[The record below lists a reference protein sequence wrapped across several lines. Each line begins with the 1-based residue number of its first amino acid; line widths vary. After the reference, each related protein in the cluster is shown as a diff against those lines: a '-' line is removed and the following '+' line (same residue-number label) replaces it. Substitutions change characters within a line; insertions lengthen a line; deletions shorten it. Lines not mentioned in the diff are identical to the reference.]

1 MNINISSILQGSMK
15 ILNVVNKTLP
25 LVKEFNP
32 TFTKVMSKLKN
43 SNIKINS
50 APMLPS
56 SRTTINNSQK
66 KLVTNTNSLTF
77 FK

>member
-1 MNINISSILQGSMK
+1 MNINLASILQGSMK

-32 TFTKVMSKLKN
+32 TFTKIMGKMHASKNPIILNNKKN
-43 SNIKINS
+43 TRVNNI
-50 APMLPS
+50 P
-56 SRTTINNSQK
+56 RVNN
-66 KLVTNTNSLTF
+66 VVNNRNNTLTF

>member
-32 TFTKVMSKLKN
+32 TLTKVMSKLRN
-43 SNIKINS
+43 SNIMNNNTPILQNS
-50 APMLPS
+50 RP
-56 SRTTINNSQK
+56 TNNNQK
-66 KLVTNTNSLTF
+66 KLVTSTNSLTF

>member
-32 TFTKVMSKLKN
+32 TFTKVLNKIRKP
-43 SNIKINS
+43 NIK
-50 APMLPS
+50 L
-56 SRTTINNSQK
+56 NNNIPVITNQSTPNNQK
-66 KLVTNTNSLTF
+66 KLVNNTNSLTF
-77 FK
+77 FR

>member
-1 MNINISSILQGSMK
+1 MNINLASILQGSMK

-43 SNIKINS
+43 GNMKIN
-50 APMLPS
+50 
-56 SRTTINNSQK
+56 NNFIIPTNRPLNTVPK
-66 KLVTNTNSLTF
+66 KLVNNTNSLTF

>member
-1 MNINISSILQGSMK
+1 MNINLASILSGSMK

-32 TFTKVMSKLKN
+32 TIKKFMTKIKTTNSELNKVSKPTK
-43 SNIKINS
+43 SNNISTK
-50 APMLPS
+50 
-56 SRTTINNSQK
+56 Q
-66 KLVTNTNSLTF
+66 KLVEPTNSLTF